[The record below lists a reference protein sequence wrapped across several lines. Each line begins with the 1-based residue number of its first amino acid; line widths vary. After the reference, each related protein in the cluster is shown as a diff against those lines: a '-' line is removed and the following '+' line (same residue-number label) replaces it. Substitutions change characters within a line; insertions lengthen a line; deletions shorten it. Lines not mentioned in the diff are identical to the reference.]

1 MVDHSAHAMPRP
13 AGANDRALKISA
25 WLTGVYFIIELAIG
39 LYSGSIA
46 VISDAFHTFS
56 AVGGVV
62 LAFVAARIARRPA
75 DIDRTF
81 GHYRAEIIGALLNG
95 VFLAAMAILVLVM
108 GAMRLQHPIE
118 LPTTPMLIAAAG
130 GIVTEVI
137 SLWLLY
143 GGQKGDLNLRGA
155 FWHVMQTFVG
165 SILIIVAAGVIYFTG
180 FFAIDPILGMAFGVV
195 LLVASWGIIRDSL
208 FILMEGTPRGIDLL
222 AVARALDKLPHV
234 VGTHH
239 IHAWTLTSDKHVF
252 SAHLKIDAAKYAARV
267 LSEAHDLLRERFGF
281 YFSTLQTETKCLD
294 EDHARDL
301 DISTLLRRPA
311 RRAKR

>member
-1 MVDHSAHAMPRP
+1 MVGHSAHAMPRP

-25 WLTGVYFIIELAIG
+25 WLTGIYFLIELGIG
-39 LYSGSIA
+39 IYSGSIA

-62 LAFVAARIARRPA
+62 LAFVAARVARRPA

-95 VFLAAMAILVLVM
+95 VFLAGMAILVLVM
-108 GAMRLQHPIE
+108 GAMRLRHPIE

-137 SLWLLY
+137 SLRLLY

-180 FFAIDPILGMAFGVV
+180 FYAIDPLLGMAFGVG
-195 LLVASWGIIRDSL
+195 LLLASWGIIRDSL
-208 FILMEGTPRGIDLL
+208 YILMEGAPKGIDLMT
-222 AVARALDKLPHV
+222 VARMLDKLPHV
-234 VGTHH
+234 TGTHH

-252 SAHLKIDAAKYAARV
+252 SAHLKIDAAKNAASV
-267 LSEAHDLLRERFGF
+267 LREAHSLLRERFGF

-294 EDHARDL
+294 EDRARDL
-301 DISTLLRRPA
+301 DISSLLRIPGRQG
-311 RRAKR
+311 R